1 MWSFSC
7 HKCHGHCL
15 GCVSEQKASKKQTRI
30 ALVGNPNVG
39 KSVIFNAISGF
50 YVEISNYPGTTV
62 DITRAETNWGE
73 IIDTPG
79 VYSLGTTSDDERV
92 TLNTIQDVDM
102 VVNVIGATSIDR
114 DLFLT
119 QQLIDLGLPLIVVVN
134 QIDEAEKSGLKID
147 CEKLAAEL
155 DIEVIPAVATK
166 KQGILNIVKAIAGQ
180 KARIS
185 PSRTPGLEAVNGA
198 KAEQKIM
205 REKLLGMEALEAGN
219 SAEKMQI
226 YQKRVAK
233 ITRLLEEST
242 SSRVPE
248 ISWGERIGNWL
259 LNPWIGAFVA
269 VFMLYALFEL
279 LGVLVAGNLVDYIF
293 NLLEETY
300 VPWITSL
307 VQNLIPLSLVDEL
320 LVGEFGVLTMSVKII
335 FAVLLPLILA
345 FYLFVSLLED
355 SGYLPRLA
363 VLTDNILSK
372 IGLNGRAVIP
382 LLLGFGCGAMG
393 TVSTRILGTARERT
407 IVTAILGITIPCA
420 AQQGIIIAM
429 LAAVGGLKV
438 WFAYLAIIG
447 VVMIVSGSVL
457 NKLLHGQSSDLL
469 IDLPPIR
476 LPLLRNIVQ
485 KTAFRVWNFLSEA
498 VPLFII
504 SSMIIT
510 VLGWLGFLAWLQNFL
525 EPVVVTLL
533 HLPAQFSDIFVM
545 GLIRRDFASVGILD
559 MTGLNQS
566 VRILSDLQILTA
578 SVVITLFVP
587 CVAALIVI
595 FKERGWKEALLL
607 WFGTFAISIL
617 VGAIVARSF
626 GFLF

>member
-1 MWSFSC
+1 M
-7 HKCHGHCL
+7 
-15 GCVSEQKASKKQTRI
+15 
-30 ALVGNPNVG
+30 
-39 KSVIFNAISGF
+39 
-50 YVEISNYPGTTV
+50 
-62 DITRAETNWGE
+62 
-73 IIDTPG
+73 
-79 VYSLGTTSDDERV
+79 
-92 TLNTIQDVDM
+92 
-102 VVNVIGATSIDR
+102 
-114 DLFLT
+114 
-119 QQLIDLGLPLIVVVN
+119 
-134 QIDEAEKSGLKID
+134 
-147 CEKLAAEL
+147 
-155 DIEVIPAVATK
+155 
-166 KQGILNIVKAIAGQ
+166 
-180 KARIS
+180 
-185 PSRTPGLEAVNGA
+185 
-198 KAEQKIM
+198 
-205 REKLLGMEALEAGN
+205 
-219 SAEKMQI
+219 
-226 YQKRVAK
+226 
-233 ITRLLEEST
+233 
-242 SSRVPE
+242 
-248 ISWGERIGNWL
+248 
-259 LNPWIGAFVA
+259 
-269 VFMLYALFEL
+269 
-279 LGVLVAGNLVDYIF
+279 
-293 NLLEETY
+293 
-300 VPWITSL
+300 PWITSL
-307 VQNLIPLSLVDEL
+307 VQNLIPLGLVDEL
-320 LVGEFGVLTMSVKII
+320 LVGEFGILTMSVKII

-457 NKLLHGQSSDLL
+457 NKLLYGQSSDLL

-485 KTAFRVWNFLSEA
+485 KTTFRVWNFLSEA